1 VASVKKFLYS
11 LIDAYAETG
20 GKKHTT
26 EDLRQ
31 HALSY
36 GWPIEI
42 VNSMT
47 ISASGEVK
55 FSNPIYKNAAETLE
69 YGTID
74 IDKSPAIRTYM
85 MGIK

>member
-11 LIDAYAETG
+11 LIEEYAETS

-36 GWPIEI
+36 GWPIEV

-47 ISASGEVK
+47 VSANGEVK
-55 FSNPIYKNAAETLE
+55 FSNPIYKDAAETLE
-69 YGTID
+69 YGTQD
-74 IDKSPAIRTYM
+74 IPLSPAIRTYM
-85 MGIK
+85 QGVK

>member
-1 VASVKKFLYS
+1 MASVKKFLYS
-11 LIDAYAETG
+11 LIDAYAETSG
-20 GKKHTT
+20 NKHTT

-47 ISASGEVK
+47 ISASGEVD